1 MKKVIFSL
9 MLAGIAFVSCKKN
22 HTCACKNVNSTY
34 DAGDVDG
41 TRHYAKNY
49 CKDLSSGDTQCYL
62 KN

>member
-1 MKKVIFSL
+1 MNKIIISL
-9 MLAGIAFVSCKKN
+9 LLAGIAFASCKKN
-22 HTCACKNVNSTY
+22 RTCECKNSNSTY

-41 TRHYAKNY
+41 TKSYAKKY